1 MILTNPVLIAVVVLL
16 VLCFLR
22 VNVLLALFASAVTA
36 GLVAGMDVSTTMTT
50 FITGIGEDP
59 ETALSYVML
68 GGLAAT
74 ISYTGVSDILAVKI
88 AKLVNGKSLVFV
100 FFLGFIPASRRT

>member
-1 MILTNPVLIAVVVLL
+1 MILTNPVLVSVVVLL
-16 VLCFLR
+16 VLCFLK
-22 VNVLLALFASAVTA
+22 VNVLLALFCAAITA
-36 GLVAGMDVSTTMTT
+36 GLAGGMSIQTAMTT

-59 ETALSYVML
+59 ETALAYVML

-88 AKLVNGKSLVFV
+88 ARG
-100 FFLGFIPASRRT
+100 